1 MAIKGYN
8 TGSVSGVAVP
18 ALALKTVL
26 YRAPAFERFSY
37 ACSERKLQEGTSAS
51 IILTRWINPAVNSNP
66 EPDGTTPVFRTPTYE
81 NYTGTMNRYSEVF
94 AVSMQDY
101 KLSPWDAVEGSIGL
115 LVDLIKSTRE
125 RIRYLAAVSGTNIIY
140 NSSAISSTVTVNG
153 PITLGRLQT
162 GVRTIQ
168 ASKGVPFTKD
178 QGAVDK
184 FNTTPVEAGYFF
196 FHHTDMIPDIR
207 AMPDVVPFPELA
219 SREGLPPGAW
229 AAAQNI
235 IFIAQP
241 EIPISTGA
249 GGTNS
254 AMKSTSSAVDV
265 YKSFLCAKDA
275 LTSIALEGAEE
286 EGFGNAEIEVLD
298 QPDKSDPT
306 NARVLVSAAWFD
318 LCVLTSYD
326 WGVQFQTGATANP
339 A

>member
-51 IILTRWINPAVNSNP
+51 IVLTRWLNPAVNTNP

-115 LVDLIKSTRE
+115 LVDLIKRTRE
-125 RIRYLAAVSGTNIIY
+125 QIRFLAATSGTNILY
-140 NSSAISSTVTVNG
+140 NTNAISVQTSVNG
-153 PITLGRLQT
+153 PLTLGRVQT
-162 GVRTIQ
+162 GVAGIQRT
-168 ASKGVPFTKD
+168 KGVPFTKD
-178 QGAVDK
+178 QMAVDK
-184 FNTTPVEAGYFF
+184 FNTTPAEAGYYF

-207 AMPDVVPFPELA
+207 AFPDLIPFPELA

-229 AAAQNI
+229 AMAQNV

-241 EIPISTGA
+241 EIVPVAGG

-254 AMKSTSSAVDV
+254 AMRTTNSKVDV
-265 YKSFLCAKDA
+265 YQSFLCAKDA

>member
-26 YRAPAFERFSY
+26 YRAPAFERYSY
-37 ACSERKLQEGTSAS
+37 ACSERKLQSGTSAS

-81 NYTGTMNRYSEVF
+81 NFTGTMQRYSEVF
-94 AVSMQDY
+94 SVSMQDY

-125 RIRYLAAVSGTNIIY
+125 RIRQIAANSGTNIVY
-140 NSSAISSTVTVNG
+140 NASSITQQSSVNG
-153 PITLGRLQT
+153 PITLGRIQT
-162 GVRTIQ
+162 GIAGVQKT
-168 ASKGVPFTKD
+168 KGVPFTKD
-178 QGAVDK
+178 QNAVDK

-196 FHHTDMIPDIR
+196 IHHTDMIPDIR
-207 AMPDVVPFPELA
+207 SFPDVVPFPELA
-219 SREGLPPGAW
+219 SREGLPPGSW
-229 AAAQNI
+229 AAAQNVV
-235 IFIAQP
+235 FVAQP
-241 EIPISTGA
+241 EIPILTGA

-254 AMKSTSSAVDV
+254 AMRSTNSAVDV
-265 YKSFLCAKDA
+265 YQSTLCAKDA

-318 LCVLTSYD
+318 MCVLTSYD
-326 WGVQFQTGATANP
+326 WLVQYQTGATANP